1 MGDKTTKKRGTDAA
15 FAVAAKEV
23 GVSVHE
29 FKLWVMEHKDP
40 SPTQW
45 SHWKHG
51 RRPIPDDY
59 LLEFLREHR
68 NAAFIGA
75 SR

>member
-1 MGDKTTKKRGTDAA
+1 MREKPTKTRGTDAV

-29 FKLWVMEHKDP
+29 FKLWVMERKDP

-45 SHWKHG
+45 SHWKHS

-59 LLEFLREHR
+59 ILEFLREQR
-68 NAAFIGA
+68 NTAFVGA
-75 SR
+75 PR